1 MSQVPTDLRYTKDHE
16 WARPEGKLIRVGVTA
31 YAVEQLG
38 DVTLIDLPPTGSD
51 LQVQERFGDIESV
64 KTVSEVFAPVSGEV
78 VEVNTD
84 LEESPELVNEGP
96 YDKGWLILVRP
107 SEPGEF
113 ERLMDARS
121 YEDYLGSLEG

>member
-1 MSQVPTDLRYTKDHE
+1 MS
-16 WARPEGKLIRVGVTA
+16 
-31 YAVEQLG
+31 
-38 DVTLIDLPPTGSD
+38 
-51 LQVQERFGDIESV
+51 IESV

>member
-1 MSQVPTDLRYTKDHE
+1 MAQVPADLRYTKDHE
-16 WARPEGKLIRVGVTA
+16 WARQEGEFVRVGVTA

-51 LQVQERFGDIESV
+51 LQAQERFGDIESV
-64 KTVSEVFAPVSGEV
+64 KTVSELFAPVSGEV
-78 VEVNTD
+78 VEINTE
-84 LEESPELVNEGP
+84 LEGSPELVNEGP
-96 YDKGWLILVRP
+96 YEQGWLVLVKP

-113 ERLMDARS
+113 ARLMEATA